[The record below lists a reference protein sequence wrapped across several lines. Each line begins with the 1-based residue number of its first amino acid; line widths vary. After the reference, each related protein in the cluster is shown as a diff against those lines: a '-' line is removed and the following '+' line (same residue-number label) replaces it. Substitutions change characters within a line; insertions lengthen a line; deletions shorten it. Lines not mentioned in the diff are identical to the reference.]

1 VAKNKVKKDNR
12 PIVSNKRISAGVLDE
27 GNAFTLGIEIP
38 GRGKVNIKIS
48 FEKESPYLSLKEVS
62 YL

>member
-1 VAKNKVKKDNR
+1 MTKNKVKRD
-12 PIVSNKRISAGVLDE
+12 IRIIKSDREILTG
-27 GNAFTLGIEIP
+27 TLEEDRAYTLTIEIP

-48 FEKESPYLSLKEVS
+48 FEKEIPYLSLKERS